1 MLPTLLT
8 ECSDFLIKSKGLP
21 LIKNLPKTYEGFKK
35 IKVRK
40 KKNINKNFVK
50 SFNESFTSYKDIIQR
65 SVFANTVELCN
76 ENYEPF
82 YIFPINKFKFMYN
95 PVVRN
100 TTDHYEEFFRKITSW
115 LNEDDG
121 KKVFSDV
128 IKTHFNSDNLHE
140 GLMLKSEI
148 IIYGI
153 NYYYGIR
160 KTLIDDYKSFIYDV

>member
-1 MLPTLLT
+1 
-8 ECSDFLIKSKGLP
+8 
-21 LIKNLPKTYEGFKK
+21 
-35 IKVRK
+35 
-40 KKNINKNFVK
+40 
-50 SFNESFTSYKDIIQR
+50 
-65 SVFANTVELCN
+65 
-76 ENYEPF
+76 
-82 YIFPINKFKFMYN
+82 MYN

-100 TTDHYEEFFRKITSW
+100 TSDHYEEFFRKITSW